1 MTMKYVKIISQVI
14 WKAMITLLHVG
25 WKKQLILAVLD
36 WAVKSTKTKVDDKLF
51 EAIKSKL

>member
-1 MTMKYVKIISQVI
+1 MKYVKIVSQVI
-14 WKAMITLLHVG
+14 WKAMITLLPVG
-25 WKKQLILAVLD
+25 LKKQLILAVLD